1 LNFVESQREPQHTA
15 RAGDVIR
22 PGDRSTLAERMAERD
37 DLLRLNK
44 ALGLAE
50 KHKDIAALDHLVA
63 ADYLGVDARGQV
75 QTKNDVLLRFASPD
89 LKVTRIETADVTV
102 RVFGDVAIITGR
114 SASRGSFKSQ
124 PLGGKFRFIDIWVRR
139 DEHWQIVASQMTSE
153 AESPSS
159 L

>member
-1 LNFVESQREPQHTA
+1 
-15 RAGDVIR
+15 
-22 PGDRSTLAERMAERD
+22 MAERD

-44 ALGLAE
+44 ALGPGQT
-50 KHKDIAALDHLVA
+50 HKDIAALDHLVA
-63 ADYLGVDARGQV
+63 ADSLGVDARGQV

-102 RVFGDVAIITGR
+102 RVFGDVAVITGR
-114 SASRGSFKSQ
+114 SSSRGSFKSQ
-124 PLGGKFRFIDIWVRR
+124 PLGGTFRFIDIWVRR
-139 DEHWQIVASQMTSE
+139 EELWQIVASQMTSV